1 MGAYSETKLITK
13 NTFLE
18 LVVDEKIPM
27 ADARRRSYTDG
38 AITCRDH
45 KIIEAKEQEF
55 QMHASSMSEES
66 AQALAVGTHLEAVS
80 EPMRMV
86 PMHATSHA
94 EPSIKADGSQPMLM
108 PMASMGNMTAWFLPM
123 VFVQPEQFPGTQ
135 AQQSEQSSRRK
146 SPGLPR
152 SGPAMPQFQR
162 AAPAGSRSHSS
173 NEASTPSPE
182 DFTTLMLRNLP
193 NTYTRDMLVDLLDS
207 EGFAGMFNFVYLPID
222 FKTHAGLGYAFVDCN
237 STQETDRMRRHFEGF
252 TGWAVRSEK
261 ICSVSWS
268 HPEQQGF
275 KAHVERYRN
284 SPVMHDSV
292 PEEWKPALY
301 SGGLRVPFPPPTR
314 KLRNPNIRDLP
325 K

>member
-1 MGAYSETKLITK
+1 MGAYSKTKLITK

-38 AITCRDH
+38 AIICDDH
-45 KIIEAKEQEF
+45 KVLEAKEQEF
-55 QMHASSMSEES
+55 QTNASSMGQES
-66 AQALAVGTHLEAVS
+66 AQVLPGSTQLEAVAEQS
-80 EPMRMV
+80 ENTVMQMAPTCG
-86 PMHATSHA
+86 ASQA
-94 EPSIKADGSQPMLM
+94 QPSIKADGSQPMLM
-108 PMASMGNMTAWFLPM
+108 PMASMGNMTAWYLPM
-123 VFVQPEQFPGTQ
+123 VFMQPEQFPDTQ
-135 AQQSEQSSRRK
+135 VQQSQQSRSQ
-146 SPGLPR
+146 GFPR
-152 SGPAMPQFQR
+152 CPAMPQFQR
-162 AAPAGSRSHSS
+162 AGSRSHSL

-182 DFTTLMLRNLP
+182 EFTTLMLRNLP
-193 NTYTRDMLVDLLDS
+193 NTYTRDMLVDLLNS

-222 FKTHAGLGYAFVDCN
+222 FKTHAGLGYAFVDC
-237 STQETDRMRRHFEGF
+237 SSRHETDRMRHHFEGF

-275 KAHVERYRN
+275 AAHVERYRN
-284 SPVMHDSV
+284 SPVMHECV
-292 PEEWKPALY
+292 PEDWKPALY

-314 KLRNPNIRDLP
+314 KLRNPHIRDLP